1 MKSREKSLIGLGKH
15 KLKRPTKLLLML
27 QKQWIITRK
36 QSPSHPI
43 KLLESQS
50 GSSGGAAFVSLFPGC
65 GYAFQ
70 ACVCILKQSHI
81 CPPISNSN
89 KLFGLPVWTLVDS
102 LLCPGIGSLF
112 GVNQWL
118 FTLPQEKYHTI
129 SHQNPVLL
137 YLPYLS
143 SELSHHG
150 TSLGS
155 SIITNIINC
164 GKIPISSISP
174 ND

>member
-43 KLLESQS
+43 KLLGSQS
-50 GSSGGAAFVSLFPGC
+50 GSSGGWVFSQVVVMPFKHA
-65 GYAFQ
+65 
-70 ACVCILKQSHI
+70 CILKQSHI

-143 SELSHHG
+143 SELSHHR

-164 GKIPISSISP
+164 GKIAISSISP